1 MPQYVTTLIWLAAG
15 ICVGSVATWVLIR
28 RRFDDIAL
36 QRRQV
41 EEIREL
47 ERQLHVKDCEHLD
60 ALTAQKQEL
69 LVAREAELRN
79 AIAETREVER
89 AEFERLVN
97 SFSVKVSPY
106 AKVSKTGGRWRRQV
120 QRESGYQYQLFVNG
134 VPAFAPHIEITQ
146 SDHETEIDEESLL
159 RLASQATEVAAQGFG
174 AVSQFVQIA
183 RPVLVKQLGK

>member
-1 MPQYVTTLIWLAAG
+1 MPQYVTTLIWLVAG

-69 LVAREAELRN
+69 LAAREAELRN

-106 AKVSKTGGRWRRQV
+106 AKVSKTGSRWRRQV

-134 VPAFAPHIEITQ
+134 VPAFAPHVEITQ

-183 RPVLVKQLGK
+183 RPVLVKQLVK